1 MLPGSGLVQREQTI
15 RLATIPFFIAHLVPL
30 LAFVTGVSLRAIVL
44 FVVLYVVRAFFITA
58 GYHRYFAHRAYR
70 MGRVAQAVFAFG
82 GGTAAQKGA
91 LWWASIHRT
100 HHRYTDTDRDPHS
113 PQRGFWWSHVGW
125 ILSDRHAAT
134 DYDVIGDFAKYP
146 ELRWLNKHDWVAPW
160 MLGVASYFIA
170 GWSGV
175 VVGFFC
181 STIALWHATFAINS
195 VAHLRGRRRYA
206 TNDSSR
212 NNVVLAFATLGEGWH
227 NNHHHDPVTARQ
239 GFRWWEIDISYMV
252 LRVLRRLHVVH
263 DLRQPRAA
271 TLRAR
276 RIRLGISDIGLM
288 RYHLSHA
295 AKVAGRAAHREQIV
309 QILESTAQQLSVL
322 ARQQASDRTS
332 SAQPSGRVEGG
343 PLDPPGVS
351 VAT

>member
-1 MLPGSGLVQREQTI
+1 MMLPGSGLRQRDRVI
-15 RLATIPFFIAHLVPL
+15 RRATIPFFLVHLVPL
-30 LAFVTGVSLRAIVL
+30 FALLTGVSTRAVVL

-58 GYHRYFAHRAYR
+58 GYHRYFAHRAFR
-70 MGRVAQAVFAFG
+70 MGRVAQAIFAFG

-91 LWWASIHRT
+91 LWWASTHRT

-125 ILSDRHAAT
+125 ILSDRFATT
-134 DYDVIGDFAKYP
+134 DYDAIDDFAKYP
-146 ELRWLNKHDWVAPW
+146 ELRWLNEHDWVAPW
-160 MLGVASYFIA
+160 TLGVASFLIG
-170 GWSGV
+170 GWSGL

-195 VAHLRGRRRYA
+195 LAHLRGSRRYA

-227 NNHHHDPVTARQ
+227 NNHHHDPLSARQ
-239 GFRWWEIDISYMV
+239 GFRWWELDITYMV
-252 LRVLRRLHVVH
+252 LRVLRRLHVVR

-276 RIRLGISDIGLM
+276 RIRLGNYDVGLM
-288 RYHLSHA
+288 RYHLSRA
-295 AKVAGRAAHREQIV
+295 AKVAGRAANHEHIV
-309 QILESTAQQLSVL
+309 QILESAAQQLATV
-322 ARQQASDRTS
+322 ARQQTT
-332 SAQPSGRVEGG
+332 GRGANAAAPGAGDNG
-343 PLDPPGVS
+343 PLDPPMPL
-351 VAT
+351 TT